1 MLFVVVELL
10 LTGGRQRLIYFDHG
24 WLLLLV
30 VVLLSLIL
38 AHRFNQGISPVHM
51 RIILVQ
57 EGKQPL
63 NLVILCV
70 VAFGLVFFAVAQG
83 VVHCGV
89 DQRGR
94 ANVVAQVLLGMSD
107 APVRF

>member
-1 MLFVVVELL
+1 VLFVVVELL

-38 AHRFNQGISPVHM
+38 AHRLNQGISPVHM

-63 NLVILCV
+63 NLVIPK
-70 VAFGLVFFAVAQG
+70 GK
-83 VVHCGV
+83 
-89 DQRGR
+89 
-94 ANVVAQVLLGMSD
+94 NVVRPKIEVSYSAL
-107 APVRF
+107 